1 MNVEQKITQ
10 DIIEHTS
17 EYVHIEFPNSRR
29 VLSSAPHNGGLI
41 DSDHL
46 LILRVME
53 NFNGTKGPF
62 EPLADTFRN
71 YCRRKEWAGITV
83 GMMTSARMT
92 SFRNVCRSARGV
104 EVSVLVTAGI
114 SNARR
119 AGDPAEYRSFDEDR
133 LKPGTINIIILT
145 NAILTQAAQVE
156 AVMVVTE
163 AKAAVLQDLDVTSPV
178 TGKTATGTGTDAI
191 TVVSGS
197 APPEICY
204 CGKHTLFGEKLASAT
219 MDALFSSLGGVL

>member
-1 MNVEQKITQ
+1 MEQKITQ

-17 EYVHIEFPNSRR
+17 EYMHIEFPNPRR
-29 VLSSAPHNGGLI
+29 VLSSAPHNGGLVNA
-41 DSDHL
+41 DHL

-71 YCRRKEWAGITV
+71 YCRRKEWSGAIV
-83 GMMTSARMT
+83 GMMTSARMA
-92 SFRNVCRSARGV
+92 SSRSVHRSARGV
-104 EVSVLVTAGI
+104 EISVLVTAGI

-119 AGDPAEYRSFDEDR
+119 AGDPAEYRVFDEDR
-133 LKPGTINIIILT
+133 MKPGTINIVILT

-163 AKAAVLQDLDVTSPV
+163 AKAAVLQDLSVTSPV

-191 TVVSGS
+191 AVVSGS
-197 APPEICY
+197 ASPEIRY
-204 CGKHTLFGEKLASAT
+204 CGKHTLFGEMLASAT
-219 MDALFSSLGGVL
+219 MDALSSSLGQ

>member
-1 MNVEQKITQ
+1 MEQTITQ

-29 VLSSAPHNGGLI
+29 VLSSAPHNGGLVGA
-41 DSDHL
+41 DHL

-62 EPLADTFRN
+62 EPLVDTFRN
-71 YCRRKEWAGITV
+71 YCRRKEWSGATV
-83 GMMTSARMT
+83 GMMTSARMA

-104 EVSVLVTAGI
+104 EISVLVTAGI

-119 AGDPAEYRSFDEDR
+119 AGDPAEYRAFDEDR
-133 LKPGTINIIILT
+133 INPGTINIIILT

-156 AVMVVTE
+156 AVMIATE
-163 AKAAVLQDLDVTSPV
+163 AKTAVLQDIGATSPV
-178 TGKTATGTGTDAI
+178 TGKMATGTGTDAVAI
-191 TVVSGS
+191 VSGS
-197 APPEICY
+197 SPPEIRY
-204 CGKHTLFGEKLASAT
+204 CGKHTLFGEMLASAT
-219 MDALFSSLGGVL
+219 MDALSSSLEK